1 MTKIYQIQYWNGEAY
16 EDSHNWC
23 DDKVYSKKEK
33 AIDKLLATGYKDTHD
48 TTFQYPYE
56 KLIDKYIIF
65 FAKQY
70 PYEKLIDEYIISF
83 AKIVEYEVE

>member
-1 MTKIYQIQYWNGEAY
+1 MNKIYQIQYWNGEGY

-23 DDKVYSKKEK
+23 GDKLYSKKRK
-33 AIDKLLATGYKDTHD
+33 PIAKLLATGYKETGD

-56 KLIDKYIIF
+56 KV
-65 FAKQY
+65 
-70 PYEKLIDEYIISF
+70 IDEYTVFF